1 LSFSTIKILKRGC
14 LCLSNKPRIMINE
27 ILPVY
32 DLQVELNIKEEI
44 KSIFLEPEGQEI
56 NFQQKENGKVI
67 VNVPKI
73 DVHSMLVINTK

>member
-1 LSFSTIKILKRGC
+1 
-14 LCLSNKPRIMINE
+14 LSNKPRIMINE